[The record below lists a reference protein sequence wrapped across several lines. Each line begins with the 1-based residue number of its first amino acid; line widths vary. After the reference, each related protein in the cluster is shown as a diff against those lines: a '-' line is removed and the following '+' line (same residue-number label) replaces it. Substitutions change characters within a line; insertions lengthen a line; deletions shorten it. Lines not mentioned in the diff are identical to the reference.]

1 MVSLAN
7 KIIGIIVVLLGLL
20 ALFRLTV
27 SGTWIFLI
35 IAAVLAIAAHQG
47 WAGRWAYAL
56 AGIFVVLAFAGFAIR
71 SVFFALAILFKLA
84 PILLVLVGIYLVVRA
99 FSK

>member
-1 MVSLAN
+1 MAN

-35 IAAVLAIAAHQG
+35 IAAVLAIAAGAG
-47 WAGRWAYAL
+47 WAGRWAYVL
-56 AGIFVVLAFAGFAIR
+56 AGIFFVLSFAGFAIR
-71 SVFFALAILFKLA
+71 SVFLALAILFKLA